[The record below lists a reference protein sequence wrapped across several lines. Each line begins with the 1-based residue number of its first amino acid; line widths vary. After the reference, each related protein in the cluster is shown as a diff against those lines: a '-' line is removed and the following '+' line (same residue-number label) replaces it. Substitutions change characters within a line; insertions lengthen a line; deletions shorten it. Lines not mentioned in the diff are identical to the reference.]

1 MRRMAHKPSMKQR
14 GGIQLDL
21 LNFVAFGKVTELFR
35 VRPLEVAR
43 AVCQE
48 VLGDREMAFSDCVIE
63 RRVSV
68 PLQSIVSCMDRSRLS
83 ARQAVIWLRLG
94 IFRGTQEHILHTCLR
109 HAHLHRAA
117 QRIARQASG
126 YCTQQREAS
135 FAHRS
140 RARSEAAQFTNRA
153 SQGRNPSNLANST
166 EKECLSSVKRHLHR
180 VKPAERSSKAQMD
193 DIVHESSFERL
204 DNLRQADRNV
214 HTTAERR
221 RAPC

>member
-1 MRRMAHKPSMKQR
+1 MKQR

-21 LNFVAFGKVTELFR
+21 LNFVAFGKVAELFR

-43 AVCQE
+43 AVCQK
-48 VLGDREMAFSDCVIE
+48 VLGDREMAFSDSVIE

-83 ARQAVIWLRLG
+83 ARPGSDLAAIWHF
-94 IFRGTQEHILHTCLR
+94 FRGAQERILHTCLR

-166 EKECLSSVKRHLHR
+166 E
-180 VKPAERSSKAQMD
+180 RSACP
-193 DIVHESSFERL
+193 R
-204 DNLRQADRNV
+204 
-214 HTTAERR
+214 
-221 RAPC
+221 